1 MNWKRLKEKYPKTY
15 EELRVFNSEL
25 EGRTLINEFLKSKG
39 YKIGFT
45 FIDKLKDYENKTNR
59 RERKGY

>member
-25 EGRTLINEFLKSKG
+25 EGRALINEFLKSKG
-39 YKIGFT
+39 YAIGYT
-45 FIDKLKDYENKTNR
+45 FIDKLKDYESTR
-59 RERKGY
+59 S